1 MTGRREFLAVAL
13 GLALAPARA
22 LQAAAED
29 RRGTFAADVGLLYG
43 ALGFHATGTI
53 EETIDRAA
61 ARYAVAIRG
70 EGSGVSHTM
79 DSSGILREGRWAP
92 LRTSSLFVVYGRE
105 SRLDIAFDYERRMV
119 EYHSRSE
126 TFFLRRRRIAD
137 DVLAMPEGLR
147 LDDVIT
153 AALNYADGQWPP
165 EPDGTLVTHVVRRE
179 RPAGEGVDDVA
190 RRYRAELVPF
200 VLKVTT
206 EPDTGRATALFDL
219 TRFSSWAI
227 VDRPAR
233 IVFGP
238 SRRPEA
244 ITSSLMLGTSF
255 QVRIAGA

>member
-1 MTGRREFLAVAL
+1 MPSRREFLALAL
-13 GLALAPARA
+13 GLALAPTRVIR
-22 LQAAAED
+22 AAAEE

-43 ALGFHATGTI
+43 ALGFKATGTI

-61 ARYAVAIRG
+61 GRYAVAIRG

-105 SRLDIAFDYERRMV
+105 SRLDSAFDYERRMV

-165 EPDGTLVTHVVRRE
+165 EPD
-179 RPAGEGVDDVA
+179 A
-190 RRYRAELVPF
+190 
-200 VLKVTT
+200 
-206 EPDTGRATALFDL
+206 
-219 TRFSSWAI
+219 
-227 VDRPAR
+227 
-233 IVFGP
+233 
-238 SRRPEA
+238 
-244 ITSSLMLGTSF
+244 
-255 QVRIAGA
+255 